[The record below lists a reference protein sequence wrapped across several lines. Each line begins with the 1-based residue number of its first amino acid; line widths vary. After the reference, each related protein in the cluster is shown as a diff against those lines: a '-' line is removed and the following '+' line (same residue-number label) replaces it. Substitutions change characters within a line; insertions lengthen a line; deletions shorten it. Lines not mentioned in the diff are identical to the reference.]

1 MNNQIIIKSR
11 QGDYKVD
18 FVSSVSELSELSV
31 SNETFLVADALVYD
45 LYSAKLGKLTEL
57 PTYLVEATE
66 QTKTI
71 DGVSSLVDWLLQN
84 KATRSANIIALGGG
98 VIQDLVT
105 FTAHIYYRGVSW
117 TFLPTTLLSQ
127 SDSCIGAKCG
137 INVLPLKNQL
147 GVLHSPSHIVICS
160 EFLETLPAIEIDSG
174 YGEIYKLSLTGGGEF
189 FDVLEKEITDN
200 GHRNTEILE
209 LTRLSL
215 ISKQEII
222 EEDEYESDLRR
233 VLNYG
238 HSFGHALEALT
249 QNQVPHGIAVMWG
262 MDIINFLGE
271 KWGISNPEVVVRVR
285 LLIENTVDFQ
295 IENMPSAGDFVQ
307 MLGRDKKVENG
318 LMNFAVLHDIGDIR
332 IHPKALD
339 EDLVLLVQE
348 YLDGKPLFT
357 TS

>member
-147 GVLHSPSHIVICS
+147 GVLHSPSHIVIFS
-160 EFLETLPAIEIDSG
+160 EFLETLPAIEIVSG
-174 YGEIYKLSLTGGGEF
+174 FGEI
-189 FDVLEKEITDN
+189 
-200 GHRNTEILE
+200 
-209 LTRLSL
+209 
-215 ISKQEII
+215 
-222 EEDEYESDLRR
+222 
-233 VLNYG
+233 
-238 HSFGHALEALT
+238 
-249 QNQVPHGIAVMWG
+249 
-262 MDIINFLGE
+262 
-271 KWGISNPEVVVRVR
+271 
-285 LLIENTVDFQ
+285 
-295 IENMPSAGDFVQ
+295 
-307 MLGRDKKVENG
+307 
-318 LMNFAVLHDIGDIR
+318 
-332 IHPKALD
+332 
-339 EDLVLLVQE
+339 
-348 YLDGKPLFT
+348 
-357 TS
+357 